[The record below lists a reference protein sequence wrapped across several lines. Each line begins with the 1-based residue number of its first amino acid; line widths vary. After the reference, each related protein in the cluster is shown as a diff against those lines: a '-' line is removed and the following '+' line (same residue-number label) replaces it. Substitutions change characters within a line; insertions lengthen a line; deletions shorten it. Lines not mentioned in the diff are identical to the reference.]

1 MRKMMGFVLAGAAA
15 FVLTAC
21 SGNNASQSTEAA
33 ATTVPETQTE
43 AAAETESG
51 SYTVTDVR
59 GKKIEFDAVPERV
72 ATVGKPF
79 PSIYYAIEGAT
90 DNIVGCNPSSITA
103 YNESVLKDM
112 YPQLENA
119 ETDWC
124 TKDSTVNVEEL
135 LKLRPDVIFIYS
147 TKDKEIEKMENAGLK
162 VVALRSAELDS
173 VKENLQIIAA
183 VCQKEERGEQ
193 LVQYIDEGI
202 EEVTSCLA
210 DVSEEDKPTVVELYS
225 DMNVSVKQYD
235 HWMIS
240 SGAKNPAEDLTGK
253 MAEVDMEQ
261 MLLWNPDIIY
271 ITNFS
276 PYQPEDLYNNTI
288 EGHDWSTVKAVQE
301 KKVYKYPLGMY
312 RWFPPASDTPLVLKW
327 MAQMNQP
334 ELFADVD
341 MEEEVRAY
349 YNEFYHVE
357 LTDEEIDQIFHPA
370 SEASGLSK

>member
-1 MRKMMGFVLAGAAA
+1 MRKMMGLVLAGAAA
-15 FVLTAC
+15 FALTAC

-33 ATTVPETQTE
+33 ATTVPGTQTE

-59 GKKIEFDAVPERV
+59 GKEIEFDVVPERV

-135 LKLRPDVIFIYS
+135 LKLRPDVVFIYS
-147 TKDKEIEKMENAGLK
+147 TNDKEIEKMENAGLK

-173 VKENLQIIAA
+173 VKENLQIMAA

-202 EEVTSCLA
+202 EEVTSRLA

-225 DMNVSVKQYD
+225 DMDDPERSEKSGGRPDRKDGRGRHGADAFMESGYHLYWKPFRSDAIGSFGKQTDRKRLVRYQCSEE
-235 HWMIS
+235 S
-240 SGAKNPAEDLTGK
+240 SGL
-253 MAEVDMEQ
+253 
-261 MLLWNPDIIY
+261 
-271 ITNFS
+271 
-276 PYQPEDLYNNTI
+276 
-288 EGHDWSTVKAVQE
+288 
-301 KKVYKYPLGMY
+301 
-312 RWFPPASDTPLVLKW
+312 
-327 MAQMNQP
+327 
-334 ELFADVD
+334 
-341 MEEEVRAY
+341 
-349 YNEFYHVE
+349 
-357 LTDEEIDQIFHPA
+357 
-370 SEASGLSK
+370 

>member
-1 MRKMMGFVLAGAAA
+1 MRKMMGLVLAGAAA
-15 FVLTAC
+15 FALTAC

-33 ATTVPETQTE
+33 ATTVPGTQTE

-59 GKKIEFDAVPERV
+59 GKEIEFDVVPERV

-135 LKLRPDVIFIYS
+135 LKLRPDVVFIYS
-147 TKDKEIEKMENAGLK
+147 TNDKEIEKMENAGLK

-173 VKENLQIIAA
+173 VKENLQIMAA

-202 EEVTSCLA
+202 EEVTSRLA

-235 HWMIS
+235 HWMIP

-271 ITNFS
+271 IGNHS
-276 PYQPEDLYNNTI
+276 DLMPSDLLENKQT
-288 EGHDWSTVKAVQE
+288 GRDWSVINAVKNHQ
-301 KKVYKYPLGMY
+301 VYKIPIVAY
-312 RWFPPASDTPLVLKW
+312 RWDPAGVETPLMVKW
-327 MAQMNQP
+327 AAKIQYP
-334 ELFADVD
+334 DIFADMD
-341 MEEEVRAY
+341 MKEEVK
-349 YNEFYHVE
+349 EFFEFVYQYE
-357 LTDEEIDQIFHPA
+357 LTDEQVSEILDNRQ
-370 SEASGLSK
+370 E

>member
-1 MRKMMGFVLAGAAA
+1 MMGLVLAGAAA
-15 FVLTAC
+15 FALTAC

-33 ATTVPETQTE
+33 ATTVPGTQTE

-59 GKKIEFDAVPERV
+59 GKEIEFDVVPERV

-135 LKLRPDVIFIYS
+135 LKLRPDVVFIYS
-147 TKDKEIEKMENAGLK
+147 TNDKEIEKMENAGLK

-173 VKENLQIIAA
+173 VKENLQIMAA

-202 EEVTSCLA
+202 EEVTSRLA

-235 HWMIS
+235 HWMIP

-261 MLLWNPDIIY
+261 MLLWNDLQDLISARSRGASGVSARATAGSAAAGTGTCARAGTSASGRIAGAG
-271 ITNFS
+271 IVE
-276 PYQPEDLYNNTI
+276 PE
-288 EGHDWSTVKAVQE
+288 
-301 KKVYKYPLGMY
+301 
-312 RWFPPASDTPLVLKW
+312 F
-327 MAQMNQP
+327 
-334 ELFADVD
+334 
-341 MEEEVRAY
+341 
-349 YNEFYHVE
+349 
-357 LTDEEIDQIFHPA
+357 A
-370 SEASGLSK
+370 SEPGVVAPSFFESSASISAASFFGFRISVILSRML

>member
-1 MRKMMGFVLAGAAA
+1 MRKMVGLVLAGAAA
-15 FVLTAC
+15 FALTAC
-21 SGNNASQSTEAA
+21 SGNNASQGTEAV
-33 ATTVPETQTE
+33 ATTVPEMQTE
-43 AAAETESG
+43 AVAETEIG

-59 GKKIEFDAVPERV
+59 GKEIEFDAVPERV
-72 ATVGKPF
+72 ATVGKAF

-90 DNIVGCNPSSITA
+90 DNIVGCNPSSVTA

-135 LKLRPDVIFIYS
+135 LKLRPDVVFIYS
-147 TKDKEIEKMENAGLK
+147 TNDKEIEKMENAGLR

-173 VKENLQIIAA
+173 VKENLQIMAA

-202 EEVTSCLA
+202 EEVTSRLA

-235 HWMIS
+235 HWMIP

-271 ITNFS
+271 IGNHS
-276 PYQPEDLYNNTI
+276 DLMPSDLLENKQD
-288 EGHDWSTVKAVQE
+288 GRDWSVINAIKNHQ
-301 KKVYKYPLGMY
+301 VYKIPIGAY
-312 RWFPPASDTPLVLKW
+312 RWDPAGVETPLMVKW
-327 MAQMNQP
+327 AAKIQYP
-334 ELFADVD
+334 DIFADMD
-341 MEEEVRAY
+341 MKEEVK
-349 YNEFYHVE
+349 EFFKFVYQYE
-357 LTDEEIDQIFHPA
+357 LTDEQVSEILDNRQ
-370 SEASGLSK
+370 E

>member
-1 MRKMMGFVLAGAAA
+1 MMGFVLAGAAA

-59 GKKIEFDAVPERV
+59 GKEIEFDVVPERV

-79 PSIYYAIEGAT
+79 PAIYYAIEGAT

-147 TKDKEIEKMENAGLK
+147 TNDKEIEKMENAGLK

-173 VKENLQIIAA
+173 VKENLQIFAA

-202 EEVTSCLA
+202 EEVTSRLA

-235 HWMIS
+235 HWMIP

-253 MAEVDMEQ
+253 M
-261 MLLWNPDIIY
+261 
-271 ITNFS
+271 
-276 PYQPEDLYNNTI
+276 
-288 EGHDWSTVKAVQE
+288 K
-301 KKVYKYPLGMY
+301 
-312 RWFPPASDTPLVLKW
+312 
-327 MAQMNQP
+327 
-334 ELFADVD
+334 
-341 MEEEVRAY
+341 
-349 YNEFYHVE
+349 
-357 LTDEEIDQIFHPA
+357 
-370 SEASGLSK
+370 

>member
-1 MRKMMGFVLAGAAA
+1 MWFR
-15 FVLTAC
+15 
-21 SGNNASQSTEAA
+21 S
-33 ATTVPETQTE
+33 
-43 AAAETESG
+43 
-51 SYTVTDVR
+51 
-59 GKKIEFDAVPERV
+59 
-72 ATVGKPF
+72 TVGKPF

-135 LKLRPDVIFIYS
+135 LKLRPDVVFIYS
-147 TKDKEIEKMENAGLK
+147 TNDKEIEKMENAGLK

-173 VKENLQIIAA
+173 VKENLQIMAA

-202 EEVTSCLA
+202 EEVTSRLA
-210 DVSEEDKPTVVELYS
+210 DVSEEVFQKACCVDGKAWGS
-225 DMNVSVKQYD
+225 MNVSVKQYD
-235 HWMIS
+235 HWMIP

-271 ITNFS
+271 IGNHS
-276 PYQPEDLYNNTI
+276 DLMPSDLLENKQT
-288 EGHDWSTVKAVQE
+288 GRDWSVINAVKNHQ
-301 KKVYKYPLGMY
+301 VYKIPIGAY
-312 RWFPPASDTPLVLKW
+312 RWDPAGMETPLMVKW
-327 MAQMNQP
+327 AAKIQYP
-334 ELFADVD
+334 DIFADMD
-341 MEEEVRAY
+341 MKEEVK
-349 YNEFYHVE
+349 EFFEFVYQYE
-357 LTDEEIDQIFHPA
+357 LTDEQVSEILDNRQ
-370 SEASGLSK
+370 E

>member
-59 GKKIEFDAVPERV
+59 GKEIEFDAVPERV

-79 PSIYYAIEGAT
+79 PAIYYAIEGAT

-183 VCQKEERGEQ
+183 VCQKEERGKQ

-210 DVSEEDKPTVVELYS
+210 DVPEEDKPTVVELYS

-235 HWMIS
+235 HWMIP

-271 ITNFS
+271 IGNHS
-276 PYQPEDLYNNTI
+276 DLMPSDLLENKQ
-288 EGHDWSTVKAVQE
+288 EGRDWSVINAVKNHQ
-301 KKVYKYPLGMY
+301 VYKIPIGAY
-312 RWFPPASDTPLVLKW
+312 RWDPAGVETPLMVKW
-327 MAQMNQP
+327 AAKIQYP
-334 ELFADVD
+334 DIFANMD
-341 MEEEVRAY
+341 MKEEVK
-349 YNEFYHVE
+349 EFFELVYQYE
-357 LTDEEIDQIFHPA
+357 LTDEQVSEILDNRQ
-370 SEASGLSK
+370 E

>member
-43 AAAETESG
+43 AAAET
-51 SYTVTDVR
+51 DVR

-79 PSIYYAIEGAT
+79 PAIYYAIEGAT

-147 TKDKEIEKMENAGLK
+147 TNDKEIEKMENAGLK

-173 VKENLQIIAA
+173 VKENLQMFARKKSAESSWCSILTRESRRSPHALPM
-183 VCQKEERGEQ
+183 CQKRTNRQ
-193 LVQYIDEGI
+193 SL
-202 EEVTSCLA
+202 SF
-210 DVSEEDKPTVVELYS
+210 TV
-225 DMNVSVKQYD
+225 
-235 HWMIS
+235 I
-240 SGAKNPAEDLTGK
+240 
-253 MAEVDMEQ
+253 
-261 MLLWNPDIIY
+261 
-271 ITNFS
+271 
-276 PYQPEDLYNNTI
+276 
-288 EGHDWSTVKAVQE
+288 
-301 KKVYKYPLGMY
+301 
-312 RWFPPASDTPLVLKW
+312 
-327 MAQMNQP
+327 
-334 ELFADVD
+334 
-341 MEEEVRAY
+341 
-349 YNEFYHVE
+349 
-357 LTDEEIDQIFHPA
+357 
-370 SEASGLSK
+370 

>member
-79 PSIYYAIEGAT
+79 PAIYYAIEGAT

-235 HWMIS
+235 HWMIP

-271 ITNFS
+271 IGNHS
-276 PYQPEDLYNNTI
+276 DLMPSDLLENKQ
-288 EGHDWSTVKAVQE
+288 EGRDWSVINAVKNHQ
-301 KKVYKYPLGMY
+301 VYKIPIGAY
-312 RWFPPASDTPLVLKW
+312 RWDPAGVETPLMVKW
-327 MAQMNQP
+327 AAKIQYP
-334 ELFADVD
+334 DIFANMD
-341 MEEEVRAY
+341 MKEEVK
-349 YNEFYHVE
+349 EFFEFVYQYE
-357 LTDEEIDQIFHPA
+357 LTDEQVSEILDNRQ
-370 SEASGLSK
+370 E